1 MKKNNKNKLFKAGI
15 NNIVSIYITIA
26 FISIVT
32 ILVMN
37 MNFIYKL
44 MINKLHLSNVSG
56 VNKENIM
63 IDYRTII
70 YYLQNPFIKDLQLDN
85 FDMSQYGYIHFYEV
99 KRIFVSL
106 IIISFIFIVIL
117 LATLIFTYKYK
128 KIDKIDIAKVFNKSF
143 NILITFI
150 ITIFIAI
157 KLNFSKAFTIF
168 HKILFRNDYWLLDP
182 NIDPIIKVL
191 PEEVFFTYGVVIIS
205 IISIIAITGKIF
217 CRKSLRI

>member
-168 HKILFRNDYWLLDP
+168 PPGIDFSKISKVIPYLLAYIAAVIP
-182 NIDPIIKVL
+182 AGPEPTIITSNK
-191 PEEVFFTYGVVIIS
+191 FS
-205 IISIIAITGKIF
+205 IT
-217 CRKSLRI
+217 

>member
-15 NNIVSIYITIA
+15 NNIVSIYIAIA

-128 KIDKIDIAKVFNKSF
+128 KIDKIDIAKVF
-143 NILITFI
+143 
-150 ITIFIAI
+150 
-157 KLNFSKAFTIF
+157 TIF